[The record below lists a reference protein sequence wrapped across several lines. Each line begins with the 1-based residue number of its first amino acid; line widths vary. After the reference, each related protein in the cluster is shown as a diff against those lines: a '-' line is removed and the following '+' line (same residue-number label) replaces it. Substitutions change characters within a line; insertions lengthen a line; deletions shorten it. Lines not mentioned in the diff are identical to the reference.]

1 MRLRLLQSLF
11 LFIPF
16 QLLAGTVVYTDAEH
30 PPQNLTEA
38 ASVVWLDGPDRLQ
51 DSIFGKISADPQ
63 LAARQASEII
73 QSPQW
78 SGQQE
83 QITQA
88 YRQVVHA
95 WEIGLHKFPAV
106 VFDDRDVVYG
116 TADVARAATL
126 RGQEGK

>member
-11 LFIPF
+11 LFMPF
-16 QLLAGTVVYTDAEH
+16 KLMAGTVVYTDAEH
-30 PPQNLTEA
+30 PPQNMTEN
-38 ASVVWLDGPDRLQ
+38 ASVVRLDDPDRLQ
-51 DSIFGKISADPQ
+51 DSIFGQLPAEPQ
-63 LAARQASEII
+63 LAARQAREII

-78 SGQQE
+78 PGQQE
-83 QITQA
+83 QIAQA

-116 TADVARAATL
+116 TTDVARAEML
-126 RGQEGK
+126 RNRGDH

>member
-1 MRLRLLQSLF
+1 MRLRLLQSFL

-51 DSIFGKISADPQ
+51 DSIFGKLAADPQ
-63 LAARQASEII
+63 LAARQAREIF

-78 SGQQE
+78 DEQQE
-83 QITQA
+83 QIAQA

-106 VFDDRDVVYG
+106 VFDDRYVVYG
-116 TADVARAATL
+116 TADVARAEML
-126 RGQEGK
+126 RKRGGH

>member
-1 MRLRLLQSLF
+1 MRLRLLHSLF

-16 QLLAGTVVYTDAEH
+16 QLMAGTVVYTDAEY
-30 PPQNLTEA
+30 PPQNLTDDV
-38 ASVVWLDGPDRLQ
+38 SVVWLDGPDRLQ
-51 DSIFGKISADPQ
+51 DSIFGKLPTDP
-63 LAARQASEII
+63 RQAAQQARKII

-78 SGQQE
+78 PGQQA
-83 QITQA
+83 QIAQA

-95 WEIGLHKFPAV
+95 WEIGLHKYPAV

-126 RGQEGK
+126 RNRGGN

>member
-1 MRLRLLQSLF
+1 MRLRLLHSLF

-30 PPQNLTEA
+30 PPQNLTEEN
-38 ASVVWLDGPDRLQ
+38 SVVWLDGPDRLQ
-51 DSIFGKISADPQ
+51 DAIFGELAADPQ
-63 LAARQASEII
+63 LAAQQARNII

-78 SGQQE
+78 PGQQE
-83 QITQA
+83 QIAQA

-116 TADVARAATL
+116 TADVALADMLRAQ
-126 RGQEGK
+126 GGN

>member
-1 MRLRLLQSLF
+1 MRLRLLLSLF

-30 PPQNLTEA
+30 PPQNLTEES
-38 ASVVWLDGPDRLQ
+38 SVVWLDGPDRLQ
-51 DSIFGKISADPQ
+51 DAIFGELAADPQ
-63 LAARQASEII
+63 LAAQQARNII

-78 SGQQE
+78 PGQQE
-83 QITQA
+83 QIAQA

-116 TADVARAATL
+116 TADVARADML
-126 RGQEGK
+126 RAQGGN

>member
-1 MRLRLLQSLF
+1 MRLRLLQSFF

-30 PPQNLTEA
+30 PPMNLTEEA
-38 ASVVWLDGPDRLQ
+38 TVVWLDGPDRLQ
-51 DSIFGKISADPQ
+51 DSIFGELAVDPQ
-63 LAARQASEII
+63 VAARQARKII
-73 QSPQW
+73 LSPQW

-83 QITQA
+83 QIAQA

-116 TADVARAATL
+116 TADVARADML
-126 RGQEGK
+126 RAQRGN

>member
-1 MRLRLLQSLF
+1 MRLKRMFTLTMLMH
-11 LFIPF
+11 F
-16 QLLAGTVVYTDAEH
+16 QVVAGTVVYTDAEH
-30 PPQNLTEA
+30 PPQNLTEES
-38 ASVVWLDGPDRLQ
+38 SVVWLDGSDRLQ
-51 DSIFGKISADPQ
+51 DSIFGKLPADPQ
-63 LAARQASEII
+63 LAAQQAREII

-78 SGQQE
+78 PGQQQ
-83 QITQA
+83 QIAQA

-126 RGQEGK
+126 RSEGSK

>member
-1 MRLRLLQSLF
+1 MRLRLLHSLF

-16 QLLAGTVVYTDAEH
+16 QLLAGTVVYTDGEH
-30 PPQNLTEA
+30 PPQNLTEES
-38 ASVVWLDGPDRLQ
+38 SVVWLDGPDRLQ
-51 DSIFGKISADPQ
+51 DSIFGKLPADPQ
-63 LAARQASEII
+63 LAAQQAREII

-78 SGQQE
+78 PGQQE
-83 QITQA
+83 QIAQA

-116 TADVARAATL
+116 TSDVARAATL
-126 RGQEGK
+126 RSQGGK

>member
-1 MRLRLLQSLF
+1 MRLRLLQSFL

-51 DSIFGKISADPQ
+51 DSIFGKLAADPQ
-63 LAARQASEII
+63 LAARQAREII
-73 QSPQW
+73 QSSQW
-78 SGQQE
+78 DEQQE
-83 QITQA
+83 QIAQA

-116 TADVARAATL
+116 TADVARAEMIRN
-126 RGQEGK
+126 RGGH

>member
-16 QLLAGTVVYTDAEH
+16 QLMAGTAVYTNAEH
-30 PPQNLTEA
+30 PPQNLTDDV
-38 ASVVWLDGPDRLQ
+38 SVVWLDGPDRLQ
-51 DSIFGKISADPQ
+51 DSIFGKLPTNSQ
-63 LAARQASEII
+63 LAAQQAREII

-78 SGQQE
+78 PGQQA
-83 QITQA
+83 QIAQA

-95 WEIGLHKFPAV
+95 WEIGLHKYPAV

-116 TADVARAATL
+116 TADVARAVTL
-126 RGQEGK
+126 RKHGGN

>member
-1 MRLRLLQSLF
+1 MRLRLLHSLF

-16 QLLAGTVVYTDAEH
+16 QLMAGTVVYTDAGH
-30 PPQNLTEA
+30 LPQNLTDDS
-38 ASVVWLDGPDRLQ
+38 SVVWLDGPDRLQ
-51 DSIFGKISADPQ
+51 DSIFGQLAADPQ
-63 LAARQASEII
+63 LAAQQAREII

-78 SGQQE
+78 PEQQE
-83 QITQA
+83 QIAQA

-126 RGQEGK
+126 RSQGGK

>member
-1 MRLRLLQSLF
+1 MRLRLLHSLF

-30 PPQNLTEA
+30 PPQNLTDD

-51 DSIFGKISADPQ
+51 DSVFGKLAADPR
-63 LAARQASEII
+63 LAAQQAREIFE
-73 QSPQW
+73 SPQW
-78 SGQQE
+78 AKQQE
-83 QITQA
+83 QIAQA

-95 WEIGLHKFPAV
+95 WEMGLHKYPAV

-116 TADVARAATL
+116 TADVARAAML
-126 RGQEGK
+126 RDRGRQ

>member
-1 MRLRLLQSLF
+1 MRLGLIHSLF

-16 QLLAGTVVYTDAEH
+16 QLMAGTVVYTDAEH
-30 PPQNLTEA
+30 PPQSLTDDS
-38 ASVVWLDGPDRLQ
+38 SVVWLDGPDRLQ
-51 DSIFGKISADPQ
+51 DSIFGQLAADPQ
-63 LAARQASEII
+63 LAAQQAHEII

-78 SGQQE
+78 PGQQE
-83 QITQA
+83 QIAQA

-106 VFDDRDVVYG
+106 VFDDRDAVYG

-126 RGQEGK
+126 RSQGGK

>member
-16 QLLAGTVVYTDAEH
+16 QLLADTVVYTDAEH
-30 PPQNLTEA
+30 PPQNLTET

-51 DSIFGKISADPQ
+51 DSIFGKLAADPQ
-63 LAARQASEII
+63 LAARQAREIF

-78 SGQQE
+78 DEQQE
-83 QITQA
+83 QIAQA

-106 VFDDRDVVYG
+106 VFEDRYVVYG
-116 TADVARAATL
+116 TADVARAEML
-126 RGQEGK
+126 RNRGGH

>member
-1 MRLRLLQSLF
+1 MRLRLLNSFF

-16 QLLAGTVVYTDAEH
+16 QLMAGTVVYTYSVH
-30 PPQNLTEA
+30 PPQNLSEES
-38 ASVVWLDGPDRLQ
+38 SVVWLDGPDRLQ
-51 DSIFGKISADPQ
+51 NSIFGQLAADPQ
-63 LAARQASEII
+63 LAAQQAREII

-78 SGQQE
+78 PGQQE
-83 QITQA
+83 QIAQA

-116 TADVARAATL
+116 TSDVARATML
-126 RGQEGK
+126 RSQGGK